1 MPLRA
6 SSSRKRRLTQR
17 NCAASSAETNGSGVR
32 RTCLDSLA
40 VMTAVGAERAS
51 ALSPVCPPVAPSSG
65 MVMIDM
71 FDSLARYVETGV
83 GCRCC
88 EPLGIASDFEDNES
102 TARREACCLGDAV
115 CSRKPNWVGR
125 DFMFVKRPSQERLL

>member
-17 NCAASSAETNGSGVR
+17 NFAAASAETNGSGVG
-32 RTCLDSLA
+32 RTCLDSFA
-40 VMTAVGAERAS
+40 VITAVGAEKVS
-51 ALSPVCPPVAPSSG
+51 ALSPVSLPVAASSG